1 MARENDA
8 ELGDAEPPAEY
19 RREASDDFAEEH
31 SDPDVE
37 PADEG
42 GPEPR
47 PRSAK
52 HRPSSEG
59 PRHPVV

>member
-1 MARENDA
+1 MRRDDDA

-19 RREASDDFAEEH
+19 RKEASDDFAEEH
-31 SDPDVE
+31 SDTDVE
-37 PADEG
+37 PHDEG

-47 PRSAK
+47 RRSNK
-52 HRPSSEG
+52 HRPSSDG